1 MEFRFSEEDR
11 QFRSELTTFLGDQL
25 PDGWWGE
32 EAYDDSVWPFTIEM
46 RKKLGE
52 KGWLAISW
60 PKEYGGQDA
69 SPGQS
74 MIYSEEMA
82 YNRAPGKDIQGVG
95 FIGPCLMIHGT
106 EEQRRQHLRPISEG
120 KVTWCQGFSEPES
133 GSDLASLQTR
143 AVEDGD
149 DFVISGQ
156 KIWSSGAH
164 QSDWCHLL
172 ARTDPDAPKH
182 RGITYFLID
191 MKTPGVEVRGITD
204 LTGHHRFNEIFLDNV
219 RVPKENVIGEVNR
232 GWYAAMS
239 TLDFERTGIENSAD
253 IRRMV
258 DDLVDYAKATPWN
271 GGTLAENP
279 SATTKLAEMRINA
292 EISRMLSYRV
302 MWLQSVGQVPNYEA
316 SVAKAF
322 GSEMAQQ
329 CVQLAMELLGMR
341 GQLVEGSKWVPFKG
355 YVERAYLSA
364 ISRTIAGGTT
374 EVQRNIIATRGLGL
388 PRGA

>member
-1 MEFRFSEEDR
+1 MEFTFSEEDR
-11 QFRSELTTFLGDQL
+11 QFRSDLTTFLQDQL
-25 PDGWWGE
+25 PDNWWGE
-32 EAYDDSVWPFTIEM
+32 EAYDESVWPFTLEM

-60 PKEYGGQDA
+60 PKEYGGSDA

-82 YNRAPGKDIQGVG
+82 YHRAPGKDIQGVG

-106 EEQRRQHLRPISEG
+106 EQQKLEHLRPISDG
-120 KVTWCQGFSEPES
+120 SVNWCQGFSEPES
-133 GSDLASLQTR
+133 GSDLASLSTR

-149 DFVISGQ
+149 DFVITGQ

-164 QSDWCHLL
+164 VSDWCHLL

-191 MKTPGVEVRGITD
+191 MKTPGVDVRGITD

-253 IRRMV
+253 TRRMI
-258 DDLVDYAKATPWN
+258 DDLLEYVKGHPLERRRPRRRTGHQGQAGRDAHQRRDLPDALLPGDVAAERRAGAQLRGF
-271 GGTLAENP
+271 GGQGL
-279 SATTKLAEMRINA
+279 
-292 EISRMLSYRV
+292 
-302 MWLQSVGQVPNYEA
+302 
-316 SVAKAF
+316 
-322 GSEMAQQ
+322 
-329 CVQLAMELLGMR
+329 R
-341 GQLVEGSKWVPFKG
+341 G
-355 YVERAYLSA
+355 
-364 ISRTIAGGTT
+364 
-374 EVQRNIIATRGLGL
+374 
-388 PRGA
+388 

>member
-1 MEFRFSEEDR
+1 
-11 QFRSELTTFLGDQL
+11 
-25 PDGWWGE
+25 
-32 EAYDDSVWPFTIEM
+32 
-46 RKKLGE
+46 
-52 KGWLAISW
+52 
-60 PKEYGGQDA
+60 
-69 SPGQS
+69 

-82 YNRAPGKDIQGVG
+82 YKRAPGKDIQGVG

-106 EEQRRQHLRPISEG
+106 EEQKRQHLLPISEG

-191 MKTPGVEVRGITD
+191 MKTPGVDVRGITD

-239 TLDFERTGIENSAD
+239 HPRLRADGHRELRRRPKDGRRPGRLRKGDSLERRHPSPRTRRQLPSWPRCASTPRFRGCSLTG
-253 IRRMV
+253 
-258 DDLVDYAKATPWN
+258 
-271 GGTLAENP
+271 
-279 SATTKLAEMRINA
+279 
-292 EISRMLSYRV
+292 
-302 MWLQSVGQVPNYEA
+302 
-316 SVAKAF
+316 
-322 GSEMAQQ
+322 
-329 CVQLAMELLGMR
+329 
-341 GQLVEGSKWVPFKG
+341 
-355 YVERAYLSA
+355 
-364 ISRTIAGGTT
+364 
-374 EVQRNIIATRGLGL
+374 
-388 PRGA
+388 

>member
-1 MEFRFSEEDR
+1 M
-11 QFRSELTTFLGDQL
+11 
-25 PDGWWGE
+25 
-32 EAYDDSVWPFTIEM
+32 
-46 RKKLGE
+46 
-52 KGWLAISW
+52 
-60 PKEYGGQDA
+60 
-69 SPGQS
+69 
-74 MIYSEEMA
+74 
-82 YNRAPGKDIQGVG
+82 
-95 FIGPCLMIHGT
+95 
-106 EEQRRQHLRPISEG
+106 
-120 KVTWCQGFSEPES
+120 
-133 GSDLASLQTR
+133 
-143 AVEDGD
+143 
-149 DFVISGQ
+149 
-156 KIWSSGAH
+156 
-164 QSDWCHLL
+164 
-172 ARTDPDAPKH
+172 
-182 RGITYFLID
+182 
-191 MKTPGVEVRGITD
+191 
-204 LTGHHRFNEIFLDNV
+204 

-329 CVQLAMELLGMR
+329 CVQSAMELLGMR

-364 ISRTIAGGTT
+364 ISRTIAGGTS
-374 EVQRNIIATRGLGL
+374 EVQRNIIATRGPRAAEGGLGEGSEFL
-388 PRGA
+388 L

>member
-1 MEFRFSEEDR
+1 MEFTFSEEDR
-11 QFRSELTTFLGDQL
+11 QFRGDLTTFLQDQL
-25 PDGWWGE
+25 PDNWWGE
-32 EAYDDSVWPFTIEM
+32 EAYDESVWPFTLEM

-60 PKEYGGQDA
+60 PREYGGSDA

-82 YNRAPGKDIQGVG
+82 YHRAPGKDIQGVG

-106 EEQRRQHLRPISEG
+106 EQQKLDHLRPISEG
-120 KVTWCQGFSEPES
+120 KVNWCQGFSEPES
-133 GSDLASLQTR
+133 GSDLASLSTR

-149 DFVISGQ
+149 DFVITGQ

-164 QSDWCHLL
+164 VSDWCHLL

-191 MKTPGVEVRGITD
+191 MKTPGVDVRGITD

-253 IRRMV
+253 TRRMI
-258 DDLVDYAKATPWN
+258 DDLLEYVKDTPWN
-271 GGTLAENP
+271 GGVLADEP
-279 SATTKLAEMRINA
+279 GTKGKLAEMRINA

-316 SVAKAF
+316 SVAKAY
-322 GSEMAQQ
+322 GAEMVQE
-329 CVQLAMELLGMR
+329 CVNLAMQILGMS
-341 GQLVEGSKWVPFKG
+341 GQLTEDSKWAPFKG
-355 YVERAYLSA
+355 YIERTYLNA
-364 ISRTIAGGTT
+364 ISRTIAGGTS

>member
-1 MEFRFSEEDR
+1 
-11 QFRSELTTFLGDQL
+11 
-25 PDGWWGE
+25 
-32 EAYDDSVWPFTIEM
+32 
-46 RKKLGE
+46 
-52 KGWLAISW
+52 
-60 PKEYGGQDA
+60 
-69 SPGQS
+69 

-82 YNRAPGKDIQGVG
+82 YKRAPGKDIQGVG

-106 EEQRRQHLRPISEG
+106 EEQKRQHLLPISEG

-191 MKTPGVEVRGITD
+191 MKTPGVDVRGITD

-253 IRRMV
+253 VRRMV

-302 MWLQSVGQVPNYEA
+302 MWLQSIGQVPNYEA

-322 GSEMAQQ
+322 GAEMAQQ

-355 YVERAYLSA
+355 YVERTYLNA
-364 ISRTIAGGTT
+364 ISRTIAGGTS

-388 PRGA
+388 PRGSLGGFPSFQPPSRNPSSGRGRSCCRRSAEAGACCKSASGGSKYERGLGRVTGLSSRPAE

>member
-1 MEFRFSEEDR
+1 MEFTFSEEDR
-11 QFRSELTTFLGDQL
+11 QFRSDLTTFLQDQL
-25 PDGWWGE
+25 PDNWWGE
-32 EAYDDSVWPFTIEM
+32 EAYDESVWPFTLEM

-60 PKEYGGQDA
+60 PKEYGGSDA

-82 YNRAPGKDIQGVG
+82 YHRAPGKDIQGVG

-106 EEQRRQHLRPISEG
+106 EQQKLEHLRPISDG
-120 KVTWCQGFSEPES
+120 SVNWCQGFSEPES
-133 GSDLASLQTR
+133 GSDLASLSTR

-149 DFVISGQ
+149 DFVITGQ

-164 QSDWCHLL
+164 VSDWCHLL

-191 MKTPGVEVRGITD
+191 MKTPGVDVRGITD

-253 IRRMV
+253 TRRMI
-258 DDLVDYAKATPWN
+258 DDLLQYVKDTPWN
-271 GGTLAENP
+271 GGVLAAEP
-279 SATTKLAEMRINA
+279 GTKGKLAEMRINA

-316 SVAKAF
+316 SVAKAY
-322 GSEMAQQ
+322 GAEMVQE
-329 CVQLAMELLGMR
+329 CVNLAMQILGMS
-341 GQLVEGSKWVPFKG
+341 GQLREDSKWAPFKG
-355 YVERAYLSA
+355 YVERTYLNA
-364 ISRTIAGGTT
+364 ISRTIAGGTS

-388 PRGA
+388 PRGT